1 MSATPLHA
9 ASTTTDDASDSGL
22 PAFTTF
28 QASELETNWDYYER
42 SVGAPHSNDLSGQSN
57 NYTRP
62 WEMETKEQQQQQQQ
76 QQQQIQIQQ
85 RGFEPFP
92 KLPSFQSQF
101 HSFADNNLVAEPSLP
116 AQVTAVP
123 VPISPSSG
131 SPSGNGSLTQLTQL
145 TQLTPS
151 PLTSLQPALTA
162 LPSSNFHTLATV
174 NVQASRGYP
183 LVPAPIQARDIPSI
197 QQQYIDERHIQL
209 YQPITTTATF
219 HHPAPPQP
227 HQGIVTVL
235 KNEHINYDLK
245 NSIHNTSFQNSPMM
259 DNSFMNSS
267 NIATPKASNKNGI
280 NGTPTSHTTKET
292 RKKER
297 RKIRASS
304 LESSTESDAS
314 SAMDIDGNSSGN
326 PGQVAAVSSSDNFK
340 SPMHTGMDNSDHTS
354 TTGEKSVICLI
365 ISHLSSFLT
374 IFFHQAKQKKRK
386 RCGECVGCQKK
397 DNCGECAP
405 CRNDKSHQICK
416 LRRCEKLTEKKVS
429 EFPTLSLNRSNNG
442 INCNRWKY
450 PQGVMNTFQ
459 VIGDKRTDKKSKTRA
474 YLT

>member
-1 MSATPLHA
+1 MSASTPLA
-9 ASTTTDDASDSGL
+9 ASTTSDDPSESGL

-28 QASELETNWDYYER
+28 QATELETSWDYYER
-42 SVGAPHSNDLSGQSN
+42 SVVAQHNADLSAQATG
-57 NYTRP
+57 YTRP
-62 WEMETKEQQQQQQQ
+62 WEMESKEQQQQQQ
-76 QQQQIQIQQ
+76 QIQQ

-101 HSFADNNLVAEPSLP
+101 HSFADNNLVTEPSGLP

-145 TQLTPS
+145 TPS
-151 PLTSLQPALTA
+151 PLTSLQPALTS
-162 LPSSNFHTLATV
+162 LPPSNFHTLATV
-174 NVQASRGYP
+174 NVQPPRGYP

-235 KNEHINYDLK
+235 KNEHVNYDLK
-245 NSIHNTSFQNSPMM
+245 NGIHHTSFQNSPMM
-259 DNSFMNSS
+259 DNSSSFLDSS
-267 NIATPKASNKNGI
+267 NIITPKVSNKNG
-280 NGTPTSHTTKET
+280 TPTTHTTKET

-340 SPMHTGMDNSDHTS
+340 SPMHTGMDNGDHTS
-354 TTGEKSVICLI
+354 TTGEK
-365 ISHLSSFLT
+365 T
-374 IFFHQAKQKKRK
+374 
-386 RCGECVGCQKK
+386 
-397 DNCGECAP
+397 
-405 CRNDKSHQICK
+405 
-416 LRRCEKLTEKKVS
+416 VS
-429 EFPTLSLNRSNNG
+429 ENF
-442 INCNRWKY
+442 
-450 PQGVMNTFQ
+450 
-459 VIGDKRTDKKSKTRA
+459 
-474 YLT
+474 

>member
-1 MSATPLHA
+1 MSASTQQT
-9 ASTTTDDASDSGL
+9 ASTTTDDTSESGL

-28 QASELETNWDYYER
+28 QATELETSWDYYER
-42 SVGAPHSNDLSGQSN
+42 VSHQNADLSAQVN

-62 WEMETKEQQQQQQQ
+62 WEMETKDQQQQLQQQHQQQ
-76 QQQQIQIQQ
+76 QPQH

-101 HSFADNNLVAEPSLP
+101 HSFTDNNLVPEPSLP

-131 SPSGNGSLTQLTQL
+131 APSGGSFTQL

-151 PLTSLQPALTA
+151 PLTSLQTTLTT
-162 LPSSNFHTLATV
+162 LPSSNFHTLATL
-174 NVQASRGYP
+174 NVQGPRNSYP

-209 YQPITTTATF
+209 YQPITPTATF

-227 HQGIVTVL
+227 HQGVVTVL
-235 KNEHINYDLK
+235 KNDQIHFDLK
-245 NSIHNTSFQNSPMM
+245 NNSSFQNTSSL
-259 DNSFMNSS
+259 DNSSFLDSS
-267 NIATPKASNKNGI
+267 NISTPKVSNSKAM
-280 NGTPTSHTTKET
+280 NGTSATNTPKDT

-326 PGQVAAVSSSDNFK
+326 PGQVAAVSSTDNFK
-340 SPMHTGMDNSDHTS
+340 SPMRTGSMDNGDRTS
-354 TTGEKSVICLI
+354 TSEKQVKYFKYIVNHRLKFVLKFGSAEAEETKTLWRMRW
-365 ISHLSSFLT
+365 LSEER
-374 IFFHQAKQKKRK
+374 Q
-386 RCGECVGCQKK
+386 
-397 DNCGECAP
+397 
-405 CRNDKSHQICK
+405 
-416 LRRCEKLTEKKVS
+416 LR
-429 EFPTLSLNRSNNG
+429 
-442 INCNRWKY
+442 
-450 PQGVMNTFQ
+450 
-459 VIGDKRTDKKSKTRA
+459 
-474 YLT
+474 

>member
-1 MSATPLHA
+1 MSATTQQT
-9 ASTTTDDASDSGL
+9 ASTTTDDTSESGL

-28 QASELETNWDYYER
+28 QATELETSWDYYER
-42 SVGAPHSNDLSGQSN
+42 VSHQNADLSAQVN

-62 WEMETKEQQQQQQQ
+62 WEMESKDQQQQQQQ
-76 QQQQIQIQQ
+76 QQLQQQHQQ
-85 RGFEPFP
+85 QQQPQHRGFEPFP

-101 HSFADNNLVAEPSLP
+101 HSFTDNNLVPEPSLP

-123 VPISPSSG
+123 VPISPSSA
-131 SPSGNGSLTQLTQL
+131 SPSGGSFTQL

-151 PLTSLQPALTA
+151 PLTSLQTTLTT
-162 LPSSNFHTLATV
+162 LPSSNFHTLATL
-174 NVQASRGYP
+174 NVQAPRNNYP
-183 LVPAPIQARDIPSI
+183 LVPAAIQARDIPSI

-209 YQPITTTATF
+209 YQPITPSATF

-227 HQGIVTVL
+227 HQGVVTVL
-235 KNEHINYDLK
+235 KNDQIHFDLK
-245 NSIHNTSFQNSPMM
+245 NNSSFQNTSSL
-259 DNSFMNSS
+259 DSSSFLDSS
-267 NIATPKASNKNGI
+267 NISTPKVSNSKAMK
-280 NGTPTSHTTKET
+280 GTPASIPKET

-326 PGQVAAVSSSDNFK
+326 PGQVAAVSSTDNFK
-340 SPMHTGMDNSDHTS
+340 SPMRTGSMENGDRTS
-354 TTGEKSVICLI
+354 TSEKQVKINHLI
-365 ISHLSSFLT
+365 VKKVLSNVLQFN
-374 IFFHQAKQKKRK
+374 QQKQKKRK

-416 LRRCEKLTEKKVS
+416 QRRCEKLTEKKVS
-429 EFPTLSLNRSNNG
+429 EAFTIST
-442 INCNRWKY
+442 Y
-450 PQGVMNTFQ
+450 
-459 VIGDKRTDKKSKTRA
+459 
-474 YLT
+474 

>member
-1 MSATPLHA
+1 MMSASTPLQT
-9 ASTTTDDASDSGL
+9 ASTTTDEASESGL

-28 QASELETNWDYYER
+28 QATELETSWDYYER
-42 SVGAPHSNDLSGQSN
+42 SAAVQHNADLAAQANS
-57 NYTRP
+57 YTRP
-62 WEMETKEQQQQQQQ
+62 WEMESKEQQL
-76 QQQQIQIQQ
+76 QIQQ

-145 TQLTPS
+145 TPS
-151 PLTSLQPALTA
+151 PMTSLQPALTA
-162 LPSSNFHTLATV
+162 LPPTNFHTLATV
-174 NVQASRGYP
+174 NVQPPRGYP
-183 LVPAPIQARDIPSI
+183 LVPAPIQARDIPSL

-235 KNEHINYDLK
+235 KNEHVNYDLK
-245 NSIHNTSFQNSPMM
+245 NGIHHTSFQNSPMM
-259 DNSFMNSS
+259 DNNSSFMDSS
-267 NIATPKASNKNGI
+267 NIATPKVSNKNGM
-280 NGTPTSHTTKET
+280 NGTPLSHTTKET

-340 SPMHTGMDNSDHTS
+340 SPMHTSMENGDHTS
-354 TTGEKSVICLI
+354 TTGEKTVKKN
-365 ISHLSSFLT
+365 FLM
-374 IFFHQAKQKKRK
+374 
-386 RCGECVGCQKK
+386 
-397 DNCGECAP
+397 
-405 CRNDKSHQICK
+405 S
-416 LRRCEKLTEKKVS
+416 
-429 EFPTLSLNRSNNG
+429 
-442 INCNRWKY
+442 
-450 PQGVMNTFQ
+450 
-459 VIGDKRTDKKSKTRA
+459 
-474 YLT
+474 

>member
-1 MSATPLHA
+1 MSATTPLQA
-9 ASTTTDDASDSGL
+9 ASTTTDDASHESGL

-28 QASELETNWDYYER
+28 QATELETSWDYYER
-42 SVGAPHSNDLSGQSN
+42 SVGATHNNDLSAQSN
-57 NYTRP
+57 SYTRP
-62 WEMETKEQQQQQQQ
+62 WEMESKEQQQ
-76 QQQQIQIQQ
+76 QIQQ

-131 SPSGNGSLTQLTQL
+131 SPSGNGALTQL

-151 PLTSLQPALTA
+151 PMTNLQPALTA
-162 LPSSNFHTLATV
+162 LPPTNFHTLATV
-174 NVQASRGYP
+174 NVQAPRGYP
-183 LVPAPIQARDIPSI
+183 LVPAPIQARDIPAI

-235 KNEHINYDLK
+235 KNEHVNYDLK
-245 NSIHNTSFQNSPMM
+245 NGIHNTSFQNSPMM
-259 DNSFMNSS
+259 NNSSFMDSS
-267 NIATPKASNKNGI
+267 NIITPKASNKNGI

-340 SPMHTGMDNSDHTS
+340 SPMNTGNENGDHTS
-354 TTGEKSVICLI
+354 TTGEKSV
-365 ISHLSSFLT
+365 SYSRGFLVK
-374 IFFHQAKQKKRK
+374 I
-386 RCGECVGCQKK
+386 E
-397 DNCGECAP
+397 
-405 CRNDKSHQICK
+405 I
-416 LRRCEKLTEKKVS
+416 
-429 EFPTLSLNRSNNG
+429 
-442 INCNRWKY
+442 
-450 PQGVMNTFQ
+450 
-459 VIGDKRTDKKSKTRA
+459 
-474 YLT
+474 

>member
-1 MSATPLHA
+1 MRERPQFSTDSIAEKCRFTDCSRTHDKMMSATAPQT
-9 ASTTTDDASDSGL
+9 ASTTTDDGESGL

-28 QASELETNWDYYER
+28 QATELETSWDFYER
-42 SVGAPHSNDLSGQSN
+42 SGQHNADLAAQAN

-62 WEMETKEQQQQQQQ
+62 WEMESKEHQQQHH
-76 QQQQIQIQQ
+76 Q

-101 HSFADNNLVAEPSLP
+101 SFTDSNLVPEPSLP

-131 SPSGNGSLTQLTQL
+131 SPSGGGSLTQL

-151 PLTSLQPALTA
+151 PLSTLQPTITA
-162 LPSSNFHTLATV
+162 LPPSNFHTLATI
-174 NVQASRGYP
+174 NVQQARSYP
-183 LVPAPIQARDIPSI
+183 LVPAPIQAREIPSI

-219 HHPAPPQP
+219 HHPAPPQFTVIKSDQIHMEMKNG
-227 HQGIVTVL
+227 HQ
-235 KNEHINYDLK
+235 N
-245 NSIHNTSFQNSPMM
+245 SFQRSPM
-259 DNSFMNSS
+259 DSNGFME
-267 NIATPKASNKNGI
+267 ATPVSAQKISKGI
-280 NGTPTSHTTKET
+280 NGTPTSHHTKET

-314 SAMDIDGNSSGN
+314 SAMDIDANSSGN
-326 PGQVAAVSSSDNFK
+326 PGQVAAVSSTDNFK
-340 SPMHTGMDNSDHTS
+340 SPMHTGMDNSDNTS
-354 TTGEKSVICLI
+354 TSEK
-365 ISHLSSFLT
+365 
-374 IFFHQAKQKKRK
+374 QKQKKRK

-416 LRRCEKLTEKKVS
+416 QRRCEKLTEKK
-429 EFPTLSLNRSNNG
+429 T
-442 INCNRWKY
+442 
-450 PQGVMNTFQ
+450 
-459 VIGDKRTDKKSKTRA
+459 SKTIESSNIE
-474 YLT
+474 

>member
-1 MSATPLHA
+1 MSATTPQT
-9 ASTTTDDASDSGL
+9 ASTTTDDASESGL

-28 QASELETNWDYYER
+28 QATELETSWDYYER
-42 SVGAPHSNDLSGQSN
+42 AVSHQSADLASQA

-62 WEMETKEQQQQQQQ
+62 WEMETKEQQQQQIQQQQQ
-76 QQQQIQIQQ
+76 QQQQIQQHQ

-101 HSFADNNLVAEPSLP
+101 HTFTDGNLANEPSLP

-131 SPSGNGSLTQLTQL
+131 SPSGGSLTQL

-151 PLTSLQPALTA
+151 PLTSLQPTITA
-162 LPSSNFHTLATV
+162 LPPSNFHTLATI
-174 NVQASRGYP
+174 NVQPSRAYP

-219 HHPAPPQP
+219 HHPAPPQS
-227 HQGIVTVL
+227 HQGVVTVL
-235 KNEHINYDLK
+235 KNDPMHSFELK
-245 NSIHNTSFQNSPMM
+245 NGSHSFTNSSL
-259 DNSFMNSS
+259 DNSGFMDSS
-267 NIATPKASNKNGI
+267 NASQKLSNNKGI
-280 NGTPTSHTTKET
+280 NGTPTSHAAKGT

-326 PGQVAAVSSSDNFK
+326 PGQVAAVSSTDNFK
-340 SPMHTGMDNSDHTS
+340 SPMHTGMDNGDHS
-354 TTGEKSVICLI
+354 TTGEKQVNILVNSF
-365 ISHLSSFLT
+365 HKLS
-374 IFFHQAKQKKRK
+374 KK
-386 RCGECVGCQKK
+386 
-397 DNCGECAP
+397 
-405 CRNDKSHQICK
+405 
-416 LRRCEKLTEKKVS
+416 TM
-429 EFPTLSLNRSNNG
+429 FSLFS
-442 INCNRWKY
+442 
-450 PQGVMNTFQ
+450 
-459 VIGDKRTDKKSKTRA
+459 KSKRSGSVAVNASAAKRRTTVASAHRAVTTNRTRFA
-474 YLT
+474 SSAVVKS